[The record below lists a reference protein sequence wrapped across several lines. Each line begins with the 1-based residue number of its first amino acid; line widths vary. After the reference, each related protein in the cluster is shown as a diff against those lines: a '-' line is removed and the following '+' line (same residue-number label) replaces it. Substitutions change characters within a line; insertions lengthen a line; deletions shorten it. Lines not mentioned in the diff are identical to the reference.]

1 MSLTPNQIAAT
12 LMQLTRDLDALVKEY
27 KALGAKA
34 SEAKRASEVAY
45 ARAYMQSEG
54 PVEERKQ
61 SAILAAA
68 EQRFQA
74 DLAEREVAGCKEAIR
89 AIHARIE
96 VGRTLSATTR
106 DELKTLGVTA

>member
-1 MSLTPNQIAAT
+1 MNLTPNQIAQG
-12 LMQLTRDLDALVKEY
+12 LVDLCRDLDALVKEY
-27 KALGAKA
+27 KQLGHKA
-34 SEAKRASEVAY
+34 AEAKRAFEVRY
-45 ARAYMQSEG
+45 ARAYLETVG

-61 SAILAAA
+61 AALLESAD
-68 EQRFQA
+68 QRFQA
-74 DLAEREVAGCKEAIR
+74 DLAEREVSGCKEALR

>member
-1 MSLTPNQIAAT
+1 MTLTPNEIAAN
-12 LMQLTRDLDALVKEY
+12 LISLTRDLDALVKEY
-27 KALGAKA
+27 KQLGAKA
-34 SEAKRASEVAY
+34 SGAKRAAEVAY
-45 ARAYMQSEG
+45 ARAYLETAG

-61 SAILAAA
+61 TALLKAD

-74 DLAEREVAGCKEAIR
+74 DLAEREVAGCKEALR

-106 DELKTLGVTA
+106 DELKTLGVTT

>member
-1 MSLTPNQIAAT
+1 MSLTPNQIAAN
-12 LMQLTRDLDALVKEY
+12 LMQLTRDLDALVREF

-34 SEAKRASEVAY
+34 AEAKRTAEVAY
-45 ARAYMQSEG
+45 ARAFMQAEG
-54 PVEERKQ
+54 PVEERRQTALQK
-61 SAILAAA
+61 AA
-68 EQRFQA
+68 EERFLA

-106 DELKTLGVTA
+106 DELKTLGVHA

>member
-1 MSLTPNQIAAT
+1 MSLTPNQIAQG
-12 LMQLTRDLDALVKEY
+12 LIDLTRDLDALVKEY

-34 SEAKRASEVAY
+34 AEAKRAAEISY
-45 ARAYMQSEG
+45 AKAYMQTG
-54 PVEERKQ
+54 GTVEERRQ
-61 SAILAAA
+61 TALQIAA

-74 DLAEREVAGCKEAIR
+74 DLADREVAGCKEALR